1 MERSEDMW
9 AKRFPLPDFDHVNLK
24 DYPWSPPTLLTSG
37 EALDK
42 VAELSNGD
50 ITPGCFAVSASDLF
64 YENLNIE
71 GENRHAILCV
81 TPKIDIALIGR
92 SHAWKKQRLTIVNSL
107 EPDSMEIL
115 VDWRTARAM
124 STRLGPKEG
133 ITIPGG
139 AWYVIVTNIISDK
152 FIGNRSVIEQD
163 TDTQSS
169 GRNGF
174 AILSSSEPEFSDF
187 HDCNLYASWD

>member
-1 MERSEDMW
+1 MW
-9 AKRFPLPDFDHVNLK
+9 AKRFPLPDFDHVTLK
-24 DYPWSPPTLLTSG
+24 DFPWSPPTLLSPE
-37 EALDK
+37 EALGK

-50 ITPGCFAVSASDLF
+50 ITPGCFAVSASDAF
-64 YENLNIE
+64 YENLNVE

-107 EPDSMEIL
+107 EPDRMETL

-133 ITIPGG
+133 VTIPGG
-139 AWYVIVTNIISDK
+139 AWYVIVTHIIGDK
-152 FIGNRSVIEQD
+152 FIGNRSVIGQD
-163 TDTQSS
+163 TDTQQGS
-169 GRNGF
+169 RNGF

>member
-1 MERSEDMW
+1 
-9 AKRFPLPDFDHVNLK
+9 
-24 DYPWSPPTLLTSG
+24 
-37 EALDK
+37 
-42 VAELSNGD
+42 
-50 ITPGCFAVSASDLF
+50 
-64 YENLNIE
+64 
-71 GENRHAILCV
+71 
-81 TPKIDIALIGR
+81 
-92 SHAWKKQRLTIVNSL
+92 
-107 EPDSMEIL
+107 
-115 VDWRTARAM
+115 M

-133 ITIPGG
+133 ITILGG